1 MQRHTALLLTAL
13 AALGISVASCTNYTP
28 AKLFLARS
36 GDTLAVALDPDGAS
50 RWSPNHDSLVVECNG
65 CDPENARAVEHFNAR
80 SDAQFEIAHSQSV
93 QLTLYTMGRKDT
105 SFLVTGTGTAERG
118 SALPRI
124 RNITPRRRAVV
135 KTEPVPVPV
144 TKKAVTP
151 EKPKVASLK
160 VTATEGVAVYRDK
173 SKKEVIRIVPQGT
186 TLNLVAREGDLYS
199 VSIDGGE
206 GFVEAEAVQV
216 QD

>member
-1 MQRHTALLLTAL
+1 MQRHTALFLTAL
-13 AALGISVASCTNYTP
+13 GTLGISVASCTNYTP
-28 AKLFLARS
+28 AKLFLTRS

-50 RWSPNHDSLVVECNG
+50 RWNPNHDSLVVECNG

-105 SFLVTGTGTAERG
+105 SFLVTGTGIAETG
-118 SALPRI
+118 AALPRI
-124 RNITPRRRAVV
+124 RNITPRRRAIV
-135 KTEPVPVPV
+135 KTEVAAPV
-144 TKKAVTP
+144 TKKAITP

-173 SKKEVIRIVPQGT
+173 SKKEVIKIVPQGT
-186 TLNLVAREGDLYS
+186 TLPLVAREGDLYS
-199 VSIDGGE
+199 VSIDGAE